1 MARPRAHDWQD
12 KRDAI
17 LRAATV
23 VFARHSYHG
32 SGIND
37 IAAEAAI
44 SKANLY
50 HYYANKDELLH
61 AVIHEHLSHIVEA
74 LDRARDGRL
83 SADAQLHACIGA
95 LLDTYRDADAQ
106 HRVQVHDMGSLPDA
120 LQADL
125 KALERHI
132 VRVFSDAL
140 LDALP
145 DFAKRRHL
153 LKPVTMSLFGMLNW
167 HYMWFRQGGSMSREQ
182 YSQLAFDIILGG
194 AREALSRSDP

>member
-23 VFARHSYHG
+23 VFARDGYHG

-50 HYYANKDELLH
+50 HYYSNKDELLH
-61 AVIHEHLSHIVEA
+61 AVIHAHLTEIVDA
-74 LDRARDGRL
+74 LESARDPTL
-83 SADAQLHACIGA
+83 AAEAQLQAFIGA

-106 HRVQVHDMGSLPDA
+106 HRVQVHDMGSLPDD

-125 KALERHI
+125 KALERDI
-132 VRVFSDAL
+132 VAVFSTAL
-140 LDALP
+140 TGALP
-145 DFAKRRHL
+145 ALAERRHL

-167 HYMWFRQGGSMSREQ
+167 HYMWFRSGGSMSRDR

-194 AREALSRSDP
+194 AREALARDGG